1 MKGKGVAERS
11 SVFASEIFTEI
22 NLVSEEPP
30 EVIYIPK
37 RNACMKCLEKNW
49 LYSVVK
55 IKTKI

>member
-11 SVFASEIFTEI
+11 SVFASEIFTAI
-22 NLVSEEPP
+22 TPVPGEPP
-30 EVIYIPK
+30 EVIYIAK

-55 IKTKI
+55 IKKEI